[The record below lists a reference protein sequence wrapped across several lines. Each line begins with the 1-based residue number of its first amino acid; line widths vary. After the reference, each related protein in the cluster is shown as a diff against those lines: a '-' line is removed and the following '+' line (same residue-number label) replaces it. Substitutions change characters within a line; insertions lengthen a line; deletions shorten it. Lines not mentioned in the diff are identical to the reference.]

1 MLSKS
6 ILGIPSNAPR
16 RWQGDV
22 SSEASAGGFLQLH
35 DGTLRR
41 ACEAAA
47 GACGSLANF
56 LRGAGYPLRETNIA
70 DWKIPHVQIGNTLS
84 SKGEKNLLPNVSLPE
99 GTLPGFE
106 HHLQN
111 GEKRMC

>member
-1 MLSKS
+1 ML
-6 ILGIPSNAPR
+6 LAAGR
-16 RWQGDV
+16 RR
-22 SSEASAGGFLQLH
+22 LQR
-35 DGTLRR
+35 GVRR
-41 ACEAAA
+41 RLPAAA
-47 GACGSLANF
+47 RRHAAEGLRSGGGACGSLANF